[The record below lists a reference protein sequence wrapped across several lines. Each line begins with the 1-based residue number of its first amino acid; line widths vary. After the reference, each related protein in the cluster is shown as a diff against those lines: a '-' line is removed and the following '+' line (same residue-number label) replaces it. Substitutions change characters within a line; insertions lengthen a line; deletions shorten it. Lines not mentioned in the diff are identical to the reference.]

1 MSLSHSDPQVVYVDN
16 YGKITTKSQGNATIT
31 VSSTDG
37 SNVSTTSEIHVR
49 DIAGYTDLDR
59 NNWTIS
65 TSHPTPTDGTVGGS
79 AESLIDGDEKSCI
92 LLVKPGKSLS
102 GITVGKDE
110 EVYFIIDMKEP
121 KEFDFFRLR
130 HRTFSNTTDWIR
142 MNKVSVY
149 GSNDGTNFTP
159 ISIGINIPTAAD
171 IAEVSIPLPMK
182 QTYQYFK
189 LTCDGWH
196 SSGNTVQASE
206 FNLGTLQFA
215 EN

>member
-1 MSLSHSDPQVVYVDN
+1 
-16 YGKITTKSQGNATIT
+16 
-31 VSSTDG
+31 
-37 SNVSTTSEIHVR
+37 
-49 DIAGYTDLDR
+49 
-59 NNWTIS
+59 
-65 TSHPTPTDGTVGGS
+65 
-79 AESLIDGDEKSCI
+79 
-92 LLVKPGKSLS
+92 
-102 GITVGKDE
+102 
-110 EVYFIIDMKEP
+110 MKEP

-130 HRTFSNTTDWIR
+130 HRTYKNTTDWIR

-159 ISIGINIPTAAD
+159 ISIGINILTAAD